1 MSYAPKNAL
10 IASNNIAKL
19 LNYKYRIILFDGDKH
34 DRALLGLALRSA
46 LPNSE
51 VLEASSAVE
60 VAHHISDG
68 AIDAVIADPV
78 ARFGEIIAI
87 MVDIRKRYPACLC
100 WLFSGEGSLPS
111 LRDCVGRGIDGRF
124 AKTSSGFLELPKAL
138 ADRLRWLTE
147 LKHQLAVDTGAIFS
161 SVFPGATCLISD
173 DGNLLMVSEEFE
185 RLVEQPRFS
194 LVGQPFVQFW
204 LDAKKREEWQGR
216 MARGPRSWEFAGRF
230 RCPRVDKPVMAMA
243 LRMLGSEP
251 SGLKR
256 WAGSMTDVSGLTIA
270 GSPSGTEAGGLDS
283 EVEQIAF
290 ALSHDL
296 QAPLNSL
303 ASHAQ
308 TLQQALQGESEEIT
322 SAVKEVDGLTKRMQQ
337 MLDGILE
344 YSMLASTAKGRE
356 IVSLDGVLEETIA
369 NLRSIIDESGATIE
383 HQALPALAIARTQ
396 MIQVFQNLISNAIK
410 FRGARIPRIR
420 ISAVETRECLRI
432 RFDDNGIGI
441 ESGNIEKIFDM
452 FQRLHGDSEY
462 SGVGAGLAICRRIM
476 RAHGGEIQVESTP
489 GRGSCFILE
498 FRGAIVRTID
508 ASGGVNEAVG

>member
-1 MSYAPKNAL
+1 MSYAPRNAL
-10 IASNNIAKL
+10 TESNAVAKL

-34 DRALLGLALRSA
+34 DRALLGLALRSV

-60 VAHHISDG
+60 VAHHVSAG
-68 AIDAVIADPV
+68 PVDALVADPV

-87 MVDIRKRYPACLC
+87 TLDIRKRYPACLC

-124 AKTSSGFLELPKAL
+124 AKTSSGFLELPKSL
-138 ADRLRWLTE
+138 FERLRWFAE
-147 LKHQLAVDTGAIFS
+147 LKERLPVDSGTVFS

-185 RLVEQPRFS
+185 RLVEQPRFG
-194 LVGQPFVQFW
+194 LIGQPFAQFW
-204 LDAKKREEWQGR
+204 LDSEKREEWYKR
-216 MARGPRSWEFAGRF
+216 MARPPRTWDFVGRF
-230 RCPRVDKPVMAMA
+230 RCSRADKPVMAIA

-251 SGLKR
+251 AGRKL
-256 WAGSMTDVSGLTIA
+256 WAASMADISGLTLA
-270 GSPSGTEAGGLDS
+270 RPGADAVRKDN

-303 ASHAQ
+303 ASHSQ
-308 TLQQALQGESEEIT
+308 MLKESLKGESDEIRT
-322 SAVKEVDGLTKRMQQ
+322 AVDEVDGLTRRMQQ

-344 YSMLASTAKGRE
+344 YSMPESEGRRE
-356 IVSLDGVLEETIA
+356 IVSLDRVLEEAIA
-369 NLRSIIDESGATIE
+369 NLRSMIDESGATIE
-383 HQALPALAIARTQ
+383 HQPLPALAIARPQ
-396 MIQVFQNLISNAIK
+396 MTQVFQNLISNAIK

-420 ISAVETRECLRI
+420 IDAVETAEYLRI
-432 RFDDNGIGI
+432 RFEDNGIGI
-441 ESGNIEKIFDM
+441 EPGEREKIFDM
-452 FQRLHGDSEY
+452 FQRLHGESEY
-462 SGVGAGLAICRRIM
+462 PGVGAGLAICRRIV
-476 RAHGGEIQVESTP
+476 RAHGGDIHVESTP

-498 FRGAIVRTID
+498 FRGATVRTLN
-508 ASGGVNEAVG
+508 AGGGANEAVG